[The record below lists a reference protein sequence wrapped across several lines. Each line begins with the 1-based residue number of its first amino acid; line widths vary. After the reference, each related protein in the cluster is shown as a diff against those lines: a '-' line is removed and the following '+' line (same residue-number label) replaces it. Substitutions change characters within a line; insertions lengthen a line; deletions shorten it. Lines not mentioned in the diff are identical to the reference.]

1 MPVSTEQHRRK
12 CGVYFPLKRDKQ
24 VRRGSVT
31 PALGLAYR
39 TPSMNTNLCVSL
51 MSIVAFVY
59 LLLILLTMCVDIGK
73 AGPEVSASFEF
84 SRLLISDLKMNH
96 HFWDLRIILNIG
108 FFIIMKYLVKLKVSS
123 RRVGFCNY
131 LSWGCCVLNLSLI
144 VLGYLPL
151 LFRLEIRDI
160 LLFCN
165 NLGIIVL
172 RVRPRA
178 CCNVKCLGGLDR
190 SSITL
195 WLSILNLILIV
206 ISNTSLLNPGP
217 TKKFFV
223 MYQNVRG
230 FVPFRHLGSSHPP
243 LDVTKLLEFQRYV
256 VDKEPDLIILNETWL
271 SRAHLD
277 NEILPAEA
285 YKIFRLDRS
294 EKTHPVD
301 PDNPRKFKRNGGG
314 VLLAVRVDADIES
327 KLVKSNCRAE
337 ILSVKLDFGSNNVI
351 CFSTCYRVGT
361 LGSANLSE
369 IKNHLT
375 SVSKSKKLQRH
386 CVLGDFNLSNTS
398 WPEGVSTNEVERGFL
413 ELFDDL
419 SLTQLI
425 DGPTHEKG
433 NTLDLVLSNVPNL
446 VSELKILD
454 QNVVCSSDHSGI
466 SFNLGAVKRKK
477 SPKREVPNYAKAAWA
492 PLNWDLKHSPWD
504 TKLMYCDA
512 DTAWT
517 RFKGTFHKL
526 EKEHIPTVKVQYKF
540 EPPWFDCETHK
551 LCQKKEDARK
561 IWKKSNLPDDYA
573 KYSQRRKDFRR
584 LAEEKMASNY
594 EDDSDPA
601 IISKK
606 FWANLKSTSNT
617 SRIPETVSYNGKFR
631 NNPSD
636 QCELF
641 NTFFS
646 DQFSDPSLYNIP
658 IDYLPEPNGGLE
670 ITQQKVRKLLLNMNP
685 NKSPGPDGISGKVL
699 KNCADSISYP
709 LTLIFR
715 TAYNTGQIPKEWKM
729 ANVVPVHKKGSKV
742 CVENYRPIS
751 LTCLVMKLFE
761 KLIRDELMLRCNH
774 LLNEK
779 QHGFLPQKSCTT
791 QLIPFCDSLAV
802 SLNQACR
809 TDVVYF
815 DFAKAFDS
823 VSHDIILHKLKYQF
837 GIDGTLLKF
846 IVNYLQGREQC
857 VAIGGCKSAHRPVTS
872 GVPQG
877 SILGPLF
884 FVLFINDMMECVS
897 EGTNIALYADDT
909 KLWRAIHSWTDHI
922 ILQKDIGSLYEWSIN
937 NKMTFHPDKCKVLSV
952 SLEHE
957 IHYQDSGLPFNT
969 FHYCLN
975 PARELSTTLSFVES
989 EKDLGL
995 IVSYNLSSALQSV
1008 AMYSKASSRLG
1019 LLRRVCHFVK
1029 SKKQK
1034 VILYYAM
1041 VRSIFEHAST
1051 AWGPSPSQIEKLE
1064 RLQKRAVKWIL
1075 GEEYHSYNT
1084 LEYSRRLFDLN
1095 ILPLRE
1101 KFIFTDLLLFHKIYH
1116 GTTCIKLP
1124 SYISK
1129 VSEEDIGRLRVSRLD
1144 HECVKCTIHPRVDAF
1159 KSSFFFRNITE
1170 WNELPLELR
1179 MTVDKLA
1186 FEGNLKKFLWD
1197 RVSSIKDCGP
1207 DGDSDS
1213 A

>member
-1 MPVSTEQHRRK
+1 
-12 CGVYFPLKRDKQ
+12 
-24 VRRGSVT
+24 
-31 PALGLAYR
+31 
-39 TPSMNTNLCVSL
+39 
-51 MSIVAFVY
+51 
-59 LLLILLTMCVDIGK
+59 
-73 AGPEVSASFEF
+73 
-84 SRLLISDLKMNH
+84 
-96 HFWDLRIILNIG
+96 
-108 FFIIMKYLVKLKVSS
+108 
-123 RRVGFCNY
+123 
-131 LSWGCCVLNLSLI
+131 
-144 VLGYLPL
+144 
-151 LFRLEIRDI
+151 
-160 LLFCN
+160 
-165 NLGIIVL
+165 
-172 RVRPRA
+172 
-178 CCNVKCLGGLDR
+178 
-190 SSITL
+190 
-195 WLSILNLILIV
+195 
-206 ISNTSLLNPGP
+206 
-217 TKKFFV
+217 
-223 MYQNVRG
+223 
-230 FVPFRHLGSSHPP
+230 
-243 LDVTKLLEFQRYV
+243 
-256 VDKEPDLIILNETWL
+256 
-271 SRAHLD
+271 
-277 NEILPAEA
+277 
-285 YKIFRLDRS
+285 
-294 EKTHPVD
+294 
-301 PDNPRKFKRNGGG
+301 
-314 VLLAVRVDADIES
+314 
-327 KLVKSNCRAE
+327 
-337 ILSVKLDFGSNNVI
+337 
-351 CFSTCYRVGT
+351 
-361 LGSANLSE
+361 
-369 IKNHLT
+369 
-375 SVSKSKKLQRH
+375 
-386 CVLGDFNLSNTS
+386 
-398 WPEGVSTNEVERGFL
+398 
-413 ELFDDL
+413 
-419 SLTQLI
+419 
-425 DGPTHEKG
+425 
-433 NTLDLVLSNVPNL
+433 
-446 VSELKILD
+446 
-454 QNVVCSSDHSGI
+454 
-466 SFNLGAVKRKK
+466 
-477 SPKREVPNYAKAAWA
+477 
-492 PLNWDLKHSPWD
+492 
-504 TKLMYCDA
+504 
-512 DTAWT
+512 
-517 RFKGTFHKL
+517 
-526 EKEHIPTVKVQYKF
+526 
-540 EPPWFDCETHK
+540 
-551 LCQKKEDARK
+551 
-561 IWKKSNLPDDYA
+561 
-573 KYSQRRKDFRR
+573 
-584 LAEEKMASNY
+584 
-594 EDDSDPA
+594 
-601 IISKK
+601 
-606 FWANLKSTSNT
+606 
-617 SRIPETVSYNGKFR
+617 
-631 NNPSD
+631 
-636 QCELF
+636 
-641 NTFFS
+641 
-646 DQFSDPSLYNIP
+646 
-658 IDYLPEPNGGLE
+658 
-670 ITQQKVRKLLLNMNP
+670 
-685 NKSPGPDGISGKVL
+685 
-699 KNCADSISYP
+699 
-709 LTLIFR
+709 
-715 TAYNTGQIPKEWKM
+715 M

-761 KLIRDELMLRCNH
+761 KLIRDELMLRCSH

-957 IHYQDSGLPFNT
+957 IHHQDSGLPFNT